1 MTMKITRVSLPVRS
15 ASLWFDF
22 FNQRLQL
29 AEGRGDMSPSIQ
41 LGSTRVEFRQDDGQ
55 IGDHHLAFTIPEAK
69 FGQAKR
75 WIGERTTVLSRDG
88 ADEFECSP
96 AWNAHSVYFEGP
108 DGAVLELIARR
119 ELPPGQTG
127 EFTSASLLAVSEVG
141 VAVSSVPE
149 SASALATS
157 AELHPY
163 TESPDETFGAVGTTE
178 GLLILVVEGRTWFP
192 TSDKIAAYGRIDI
205 DATGH
210 NPGRYLVG
218 SSTLTIRD

>member
-1 MTMKITRVSLPVRS
+1 MKITRVALPVRS
-15 ASLWFDF
+15 ASLWFEF
-22 FNQRLQL
+22 FTQRLQL
-29 AEGRGDMSPSIQ
+29 AEGHGDKSPSVQ

-69 FGQAKR
+69 FEQAKR
-75 WIGERTTVLSRDG
+75 WIGERTKILSRDG
-88 ADEFECSP
+88 ADEFEFSP

-119 ELPPGQTG
+119 ELPAGQTG

-141 VAVSSVPE
+141 IAVPSVTE
-149 SASALATS
+149 SANALASS
-157 AELHPY
+157 AALHPY
-163 TESPDETFGAVGTTE
+163 AESLDETFGAVGTTE

-192 TSDKIAAYGRIDI
+192 TSDKIAAYGHIDI
-205 DATGH
+205 EATGH

-218 SSTLTIRD
+218 TSILTIRD

>member
-1 MTMKITRVSLPVRS
+1 MRITRVSLPVRS

-29 AEGRGDMSPSIQ
+29 AEGGGGKSPSIQ

-69 FGQAKR
+69 FGQAKH
-75 WIGERTTVLSRDG
+75 WIEQRTTVLFRDG

-141 VAVSSVPE
+141 VAVASVPE
-149 SASALATS
+149 SAAALATS
-157 AELHPY
+157 AELHAY
-163 TESPDETFGAVGTTE
+163 TEPPDETFGAVGTTE
-178 GLLILVVEGRTWFP
+178 GLLVLVAEGRTWFP
-192 TSDKIAAYGRIDI
+192 TTDRTAADGHIGI

-210 NPGRYLVG
+210 KPGRYFVG
-218 SSTLTIRD
+218 SSTLTIGV